1 MYLLYILLI
10 LAIYIL
16 GVIASYILLF
26 NISLAYYKKT
36 CDKDTAFRKAL
47 LEVDDLVLCTL
58 FSWAL
63 VLIILITILI
73 IFTSRFIEF
82 LFKLR

>member
-47 LEVDDLVLCTL
+47 LEVDDLALCTL
-58 FSWAL
+58 FSW
-63 VLIILITILI
+63 VLILI
-73 IFTSRFIEF
+73 IFILTLLIFTKKGIEF
-82 LFKLR
+82 IFGL

>member
-47 LEVDDLVLCTL
+47 LEVDDLALCTL

-63 VLIILITILI
+63 VLIIIIVILVIFITKG
-73 IFTSRFIEF
+73 IEF
-82 LFKLR
+82 LFGL